1 MILISK
7 KNNPINTPPTSS
19 RRSFLNKIWIGLGV
33 LVLLEFVGLVFA
45 FLLPRKTK
53 ASKQDPGS
61 IVTAGS
67 VDSFAVDT
75 VTAFIRGRFYLVRLA
90 DGGFLALASKC
101 THLGCTVPW
110 VSAENKF
117 LCPCHASAFDIKG
130 DVISAPAPRPL
141 DIHPLTIE
149 NNMVKVDTGEL
160 IRRQRFKTEQVVHP
174 IEKSG

>member
-1 MILISK
+1 MP
-7 KNNPINTPPTSS
+7 KNNIEINTELVRT
-19 RRSFLNKIWIGLGV
+19 RRSFLNIIWLGLGV
-33 LVLLEFVGLVFA
+33 LAFLEIIGLVVA
-45 FLLPRKTK
+45 FLRPRKTRAGK
-53 ASKQDPGS
+53 HDPGL

-90 DGGFLALASKC
+90 DGGFLALSRKC

-110 VSAENKF
+110 VASEKIF

-130 DVISAPAPRPL
+130 DVISSPAPRPL

-149 NNMVKVDTGEL
+149 NNMVKVNTDEL
-160 IRRQRFKTEQVVHP
+160 VKRSEFRIEQV
-174 IEKSG
+174 SYLNNNT